1 MEKHINPSMFTDEQL
16 REYQLNVQSY
26 MAELAI
32 YNTDCQNE
40 WDKRYPKA
48 TINIYYDQEFL
59 K

>member
-1 MEKHINPSMFTDEQL
+1 MFTDEQL